1 MLPAREV
8 ACMESGSCISLQDIT
23 FLRVEGQRE
32 VAGGP
37 EYQFVTKIW
46 RRPGVGIPSDL
57 LHVYRRD
64 VARQARFATLRTRKR
79 MSEEA
84 GVVKVKRFAARK
96 KVRQAQV

>member
-1 MLPAREV
+1 
-8 ACMESGSCISLQDIT
+8 MESRSCISLQDIT

-32 VAGGP
+32 AAGGL
-37 EYQFVTKIW
+37 EYQFVAKIW
-46 RRPGVGIPSDL
+46 LRPSAGIPSDL

-64 VARQARFATLRTRKR
+64 VTRQARLATLRTRKR

-84 GVVKVKRFAARK
+84 GVVKVKRSAARK